1 MFKTSFTILFA
12 FIGAL
17 SPIGIG
23 ETGLRDQAV
32 AADTVRVE
40 RPDNVLSVMTYNIK
54 GLPWPIALD
63 RNDALDRIGE
73 RLAMMRR
80 DRRQPHIVL
89 MQEVFSSK
97 AAEVAAVAGYRHA
110 VMGPDSALRT
120 TMAMDGIDRR
130 YIKAARWDRGEN
142 MGKSLNSGLMILSDY
157 PVLGIER
164 MAFPDFACAGFDCLA
179 NKGVLIV
186 HLNVPGVGRVSVV
199 NAHLNARSAA
209 MVPVARSQQ
218 AFARQVDL
226 MAGFVAR
233 HVPQGQAMILG
244 GDMNIGS
251 DRQRQASFFTA
262 FARSGLSFITPA
274 LGGASQA
281 LAHGQL
287 AEATMRRDL
296 LHAARHG
303 KDWLFGRDV
312 SGAALLVRRAQVPF
326 GNEVTG
332 EPLSDHFGYVIDYAP
347 KRYGAHELI
356 HFAERGELPGLGGR

>member
-32 AADTVRVE
+32 AADTVGVE

-186 HLNVPGVGRVSVV
+186 RLNIPGVGRVSVV

-233 HVPQGQAMILG
+233 HVPQG
-244 GDMNIGS
+244 
-251 DRQRQASFFTA
+251 QASFFTA

-303 KDWLFGRDV
+303 KDWLFGRDA
-312 SGAALLVRRAQVPF
+312 SGTALPVRRAQVPF

-356 HFAERGELPGLGGR
+356 HFAERGELPRLGGR